1 TRSVRDTST
10 TKSTSRLSLDSST
23 TATATTIL
31 PTTSSI
37 PATTTVLNNS
47 TTTVLNNN
55 NNKNKNNVSLIYAP
69 FEPITPSL
77 SDYCIL
83 NKQLTY
89 DEKLA
94 KLEAVH
100 LSDIIYTI
108 GDVKLTQHEINVL
121 VKGLKFIPNRPFH
134 LTNELRLC
142 VQKFLQSSKL
152 FKNIKI
158 DNFLR
163 SLFANRH
170 QYQQNLSIEEQIALI
185 QLQKRTD
192 IIIRPADKNVG
203 ICIIE
208 NQVYE
213 SKVLQQLNDTNY
225 YEMYNSN
232 PCTQLYWRIKFVLNE
247 LLENN
252 DITRFEIVK
261 LKPVRPSSA
270 VFYILPKLHK
280 KSCPGRPIVSG
291 CQHMTSNISKY
302 LEQQLTPFIPLLQD
316 IALED
321 YNIDNYIILKDTNH
335 LLIEIDK
342 LNHQINDQKL
352 YVKYIT
358 LVSGDISALYTN
370 IDQKDGL
377 SELNDFVSNNSYR
390 TNFSLTMNCFNKLL
404 EVVLTGN
411 VFIFKG
417 VYFHQRMGT
426 AMGTELATPYANI
439 YVFKKE
445 INALKLFVK
454 KYSSSLILR
463 FFRFLDDIL
472 CILFTTDKNII
483 EDLFNLLNQINN
495 LKYTFESST
504 TKINFL
510 DVNIIINKTLN
521 RLETSLYVK
530 PSNTFQYLQYTSS
543 HPRYVID
550 NIPLS
555 LSNRIVRLCSS
566 PSTMWREFYNLFNR
580 LLARGH
586 RASNILQK
594 ILQIQQYNRK
604 ELIYR
609 SKKQN

>member
-1 TRSVRDTST
+1 MDTST

-23 TATATTIL
+23 TATTTTIL

-47 TTTVLNNN
+47 PTTILNNNNNN
-55 NNKNKNNVSLIYAP
+55 NNKNNESLIYPP

-77 SDYCIL
+77 SDNCIL

-142 VQKFLQSSKL
+142 VFKFLQSSKL

-192 IIIRPADKNVG
+192 IIVRPADKNVG

-225 YEMYNSN
+225 YEMYNYN

-352 YVKYIT
+352 CVKYIT

-370 IDQKDGL
+370 IDQKDGS
-377 SELNDFVSNNSYR
+377 SELNDFVSKNSYR

-404 EVVLTGN
+404 DVVLTGN
-411 VFIFKG
+411 IFIFKG

-426 AMGTELATPYANI
+426 AMGTELAPPYANI

-445 INALKLFVK
+445 MKALKSFIK
-454 KYSSSLILR
+454 KCSSSLILR

-472 CILFTTDKNII
+472 CILLTTDKNII
-483 EDLFNLLNQINN
+483 EDLLNLLNQTNNN
-495 LKYTFESST
+495 LIYTFKSST

-530 PSNTFQYLQYTSS
+530 PSNTFQYLQYTSLR
-543 HPRYVID
+543 PRYVI
-550 NIPLS
+550 NNTALS
-555 LSNRIVRLCSS
+555 LSSRIVRLCSS
-566 PSTMWREFYNLFNR
+566 PSTMWPEFYNLFNR
-580 LLARGH
+580 LLAR
-586 RASNILQK
+586 AK
-594 ILQIQQYNRK
+594 ILEIQQYNRK
-604 ELIYR
+604 ELI
-609 SKKQN
+609 

>member
-1 TRSVRDTST
+1 MDTST

-23 TATATTIL
+23 TATTTTIL

-47 TTTVLNNN
+47 TTTILNNNNNN
-55 NNKNKNNVSLIYAP
+55 NNKNNESLIYLP

-77 SDYCIL
+77 SDNCIL

-121 VKGLKFIPNRPFH
+121 VK
-134 LTNELRLC
+134 
-142 VQKFLQSSKL
+142 
-152 FKNIKI
+152 
-158 DNFLR
+158 
-163 SLFANRH
+163 
-170 QYQQNLSIEEQIALI
+170 
-185 QLQKRTD
+185 
-192 IIIRPADKNVG
+192 ADENVG
-203 ICIIE
+203 ICITE

-225 YEMYNSN
+225 YEKYNYN

-252 DITRFEIVK
+252 DITRSEIVK

-280 KSCPGRPIVSG
+280 KSCPGRPIVPG

-302 LEQQLTPFIPLLQD
+302 LEQKLTPFIPLIQD

-352 YVKYIT
+352 CVKYIT

-370 IDQKDGL
+370 ID
-377 SELNDFVSNNSYR
+377 
-390 TNFSLTMNCFNKLL
+390 
-404 EVVLTGN
+404 
-411 VFIFKG
+411 
-417 VYFHQRMGT
+417 
-426 AMGTELATPYANI
+426 
-439 YVFKKE
+439 
-445 INALKLFVK
+445 
-454 KYSSSLILR
+454 
-463 FFRFLDDIL
+463 
-472 CILFTTDKNII
+472 
-483 EDLFNLLNQINN
+483 
-495 LKYTFESST
+495 
-504 TKINFL
+504 
-510 DVNIIINKTLN
+510 
-521 RLETSLYVK
+521 
-530 PSNTFQYLQYTSS
+530 
-543 HPRYVID
+543 
-550 NIPLS
+550 
-555 LSNRIVRLCSS
+555 
-566 PSTMWREFYNLFNR
+566 
-580 LLARGH
+580 
-586 RASNILQK
+586 
-594 ILQIQQYNRK
+594 
-604 ELIYR
+604 
-609 SKKQN
+609 

>member
-1 TRSVRDTST
+1 
-10 TKSTSRLSLDSST
+10 
-23 TATATTIL
+23 
-31 PTTSSI
+31 
-37 PATTTVLNNS
+37 
-47 TTTVLNNN
+47 
-55 NNKNKNNVSLIYAP
+55 
-69 FEPITPSL
+69 
-77 SDYCIL
+77 
-83 NKQLTY
+83 
-89 DEKLA
+89 EKLA

-121 VKGLKFIPNRPFH
+121 VK
-134 LTNELRLC
+134 
-142 VQKFLQSSKL
+142 
-152 FKNIKI
+152 
-158 DNFLR
+158 
-163 SLFANRH
+163 
-170 QYQQNLSIEEQIALI
+170 
-185 QLQKRTD
+185 
-192 IIIRPADKNVG
+192 ADENVG
-203 ICIIE
+203 ICITE

-225 YEMYNSN
+225 YEKYNYN

-252 DITRFEIVK
+252 DITRSEIVK

-280 KSCPGRPIVSG
+280 KSCPGRPIVPG

-302 LEQQLTPFIPLLQD
+302 LEQKLTPFIPLIQD

-352 YVKYIT
+352 CVKYIT

-370 IDQKDGL
+370 IDQKDGS
-377 SELNDFVSNNSYR
+377 SELHDFVSKNSYH

-411 VFIFKG
+411 ILIFKG

-426 AMGTELATPYANI
+426 AMGTELAPPYANI

-445 INALKLFVK
+445 MKARKSFIK
-454 KYSSSLILR
+454 KCSSSLILR

-472 CILFTTDKNII
+472 CILLTTDKNII
-483 EDLFNLLNQINN
+483 EDLLNPLNQTNNN
-495 LKYTFESST
+495 LIYTFKSST

-521 RLETSLYVK
+521 SPETSL
-530 PSNTFQYLQYTSS
+530 
-543 HPRYVID
+543 
-550 NIPLS
+550 
-555 LSNRIVRLCSS
+555 
-566 PSTMWREFYNLFNR
+566 
-580 LLARGH
+580 
-586 RASNILQK
+586 
-594 ILQIQQYNRK
+594 
-604 ELIYR
+604 
-609 SKKQN
+609 